1 MSLRVFNMSL
11 KKVQNKINEG
21 IVDLRAPLATQSSK
35 HFHRKSIFAAVCLL
49 SIVVLLGIIVGFGS
63 SKFNVY
69 ASPVEG
75 FGVGI
80 YWDQACTN
88 RTLSLDLGLVAA
100 GSNNT
105 FTVYVKNEGT
115 SAASLWLGTSNW
127 TPSASEGYI
136 SLNWNYSGQVLNV
149 DQVIPLELTL
159 TVYPTINGITTFSFD
174 TIITA
179 TEP

>member
-1 MSLRVFNMSL
+1 MSL

-105 FTVYVKNEGT
+105 FTVYVKNEGNFGGFVVVGDVKLDPIRFRGLYFT
-115 SAASLWLGTSNW
+115 K
-127 TPSASEGYI
+127 
-136 SLNWNYSGQVLNV
+136 
-149 DQVIPLELTL
+149 LELL
-159 TVYPTINGITTFSFD
+159 GSSP
-174 TIITA
+174 
-179 TEP
+179 